1 MSQRN
6 PMNERYMRD
15 DHKGVARKSAASAK
29 PKAKAASTVT
39 VVSNKKTPQQK
50 KAAAKAERRKEEQ
63 RRNELNR
70 KYYKPDTPAYKRYKK
85 MWWACLIL
93 AILCVIGSWF
103 LRGVLPD
110 PVMIA
115 MLVFAY
121 VFIIAAFVIDF
132 WKVRK
137 ERTKYQERM
146 VALEESESKKQRAEE
161 RRAKTKAAQAK
172 GSAAE
177 DKAAETEQAPE
188 EKPKRFAL
196 FGKKKAQETQE

>member
-29 PKAKAASTVT
+29 PKAKAASSVT

-50 KAAAKAERRKEEQ
+50 KAEAKAERRKEEQ

-70 KYYKPDTPAYKRYKK
+70 KYYKPDTAAYKRYKK
-85 MWWACLIL
+85 MWWTCLVLAVVDIAVSWFFRGTIPEATTIALLIL
-93 AILCVIGSWF
+93 
-103 LRGVLPD
+103 
-110 PVMIA
+110 
-115 MLVFAY
+115 AY

-132 WKVRK
+132 WKIRK

-146 VALEESESKKQRAEE
+146 VALEESESKKRRAEE

-172 GSAAE
+172 NSAGKEA
-177 DKAAETEQAPE
+177 DAVSKVDQPQE

-196 FGKKKAQETQE
+196 FGKKKTQE